1 MDDGSSF
8 PAAAAAA
15 AMETEEHLNWKKN
28 APVLYDLVI
37 SHPLEWFPSE
47 SSAAARSHQHVPS
60 THADDSPNHLI

>member
-1 MDDGSSF
+1 
-8 PAAAAAA
+8 
-15 AMETEEHLNWKKN
+15 LNWKKN
-28 APVLYDLVI
+28 STVLYDLVI